1 MKTEK
6 KDLHLC
12 LVMSDSYFPIYQKIF
27 SRTLPDEFDSVNI
40 LHIRDHDS
48 KPGLVGEENFKYI
61 NYKKLEF
68 VAKQL
73 IAHEGDNLLVLDID
87 VVCFKNFKDEI
98 NSLLEDNDMVF
109 QHNRHYENIPYCIGV
124 WGLQCSRKN
133 LMFFGKEVLP
143 RAEVL
148 LFTKQQLDNF
158 CDNKAPVRS
167 CWQHSLN
174 GELEHYAGDQCVI
187 NAALLEGEFGKNI
200 KVGLLPD
207 TYAQYPYI
215 DLVDHWPKDPSGE
228 FPDAGW
234 RSDGVNPKDCVLY
247 HATSGG
253 QTVKDKAETLVD
265 VYTIINRS
273 KGIYVI

>member
-40 LHIRDHDS
+40 LHIRDRDS

-133 LMFFGKEVLP
+133 LMFFGEEVLP
-143 RAEVL
+143 RATVL
-148 LFTKQQLDNF
+148 LQTEEQLNAWHY
-158 CDNKAPVRS
+158 NKTPVPAF
-167 CWQHSLN
+167 WQHRLN
-174 GELEHYAGDQCVI
+174 GGLEHYHGDQCVV
-187 NAALLEGEFGKNI
+187 NAAILESVLGKELN
-200 KVGLLPD
+200 VSLLPD
-207 TYAQYPYI
+207 TYALSGQI
-215 DLVDHWPKDPSGE
+215 DFNNDSKE
-228 FPDAGW
+228 YA
-234 RSDGVNPKDCVLY
+234 LY

-253 QTVKDKAETLVD
+253 QTVIEKAETLVG
-265 VYTIINRS
+265 VYENMKNR
-273 KGIYVI
+273 

>member
-40 LHIRDHDS
+40 LHIRNHDS
-48 KPGLVGEENFKYI
+48 LPGLVAEENFKYI

-73 IAHEGDNLLVLDID
+73 ITHEGDNLLVLDID
-87 VVCFKNFKDEI
+87 IVCFRNFKDEI
-98 NSLLEDNDMVF
+98 NSLLEDKDMVF
-109 QHNRHYENIPYCIGV
+109 QLNQHYENMPYCIGV
-124 WGLQCSRKN
+124 WGLQCSHKN
-133 LMFFGKEVLP
+133 LMFFGKEVFP

-148 LFTKQQLDNF
+148 LYTEEQLNNF
-158 CDNKAPVRS
+158 YYDKTPVRS
-167 CWQHSLN
+167 CWQHRLN

-187 NAALLEGEFGKNI
+187 NAALLESDLGKELN
-200 KVGLLPD
+200 VSLLPD
-207 TYAQYPYI
+207 TYALSDQM
-215 DLVDHWPKDPSGE
+215 DFNSSKDY
-228 FPDAGW
+228 
-234 RSDGVNPKDCVLY
+234 VLY

-253 QTVKDKAETLVD
+253 QTIKDKAQTLVD
-265 VYTIINRS
+265 VYE
-273 KGIYVI
+273 GIKSRIES